1 MLFFF
6 KAYSKNLISLTN
18 YLRITYSMQ
27 SGKNC
32 AYIKASIDSYLTVNL
47 INVDW

>member
-1 MLFFF
+1 
-6 KAYSKNLISLTN
+6 
-18 YLRITYSMQ
+18 MQ

-32 AYIKASIDSYLTVNL
+32 AYIKASIDRYLTVNL